1 MTTVQQPARPAPMG
15 TYPPVDPGDL
25 PSLRPLPDAMHQSP
39 YFFDAVTTLKTRFS
53 KDPSALVEGNT
64 VVCYDPYDLNK
75 RVLPNCYVAFGVNP
89 PEIYRQNGYLIWVVG
104 KPPDFVLEIGS
115 KSTARRDLTEKR
127 DLYASM
133 GVPEYWRFD
142 PTGGDHYGRALA
154 GERLVGGAYEEI
166 PLGIDAGGLACGE
179 SPTIG
184 LSLCVRE
191 GNLVFYDAAS
201 GEYLLTFEETQSAL
215 EEAEGALHETQGA
228 LRDSQGELRE
238 TQGAL
243 RDSQG
248 ELRETQGAL
257 RDSQGALHETQAAL
271 DAARARARDLEERL
285 RRFEQER

>member
-1 MTTVQQPARPAPMG
+1 MTTIQQPARPASGSP
-15 TYPPVDPGDL
+15 YPPVDPGDL
-25 PSLRPLPDAMHQSP
+25 PSLRPLPDAMQQNP
-39 YFFDAVTTLKTRFS
+39 YFLDAVSTLKTRFS
-53 KDPSALVEGNT
+53 KDPHTLVEGNT

-75 RVLPNCYVAFGVNP
+75 RVLPDCYVAFGVNP

-127 DLYASM
+127 DLYASL

-142 PTGGDHYGRALA
+142 PTGGEHYGRALA

-191 GNLVFYDAAS
+191 GDLVFYDAAS

-215 EEAEGALHETQGA
+215 EETQGA
-228 LRDSQGELRE
+228 LDEAQS
-238 TQGAL
+238 AL
-243 RDSQG
+243 
-248 ELRETQGAL
+248 EETQGAL
-257 RDSQGALHETQAAL
+257 RDSQGALRDSQAAL
-271 DAARARARDLEERL
+271 DEERARSRDLEERL
-285 RRFEQER
+285 RRLQQER

>member
-1 MTTVQQPARPAPMG
+1 M
-15 TYPPVDPGDL
+15 Y
-25 PSLRPLPDAMHQSP
+25 QSP

-53 KDPSALVEGNT
+53 KDPGALVEGNT

-75 RVLPNCYVAFGVNP
+75 RVLPDCYVAFGVNP

-154 GERLVGGAYEEI
+154 GERLVGGTYEEI

-184 LSLCVRE
+184 LILCVRE

-215 EEAEGALHETQGA
+215 EEA
-228 LRDSQGELRE
+228 
-238 TQGAL
+238 
-243 RDSQG
+243 
-248 ELRETQGAL
+248 QGAL
-257 RDSQGALHETQAAL
+257 RDSQGALHETQVELRDSQAAL
-271 DAARARARDLEERL
+271 DEERARSRDLEERL
-285 RRFEQER
+285 RRLEQE

>member
-1 MTTVQQPARPAPMG
+1 M
-15 TYPPVDPGDL
+15 Y
-25 PSLRPLPDAMHQSP
+25 QSP

-75 RVLPNCYVAFGVNP
+75 RVLPDCYVAFGVNP

-184 LSLCVRE
+184 LSLCVRG

-228 LRDSQGELRE
+228 LRDSQGELHEAQGALHE

-257 RDSQGALHETQAAL
+257 HETQGELREAQGVLRDSQAAL
-271 DAARARARDLEERL
+271 DEERARARDLEERL
-285 RRFEQER
+285 RRLEQER